1 MPVHPGKRVHN
12 NNQLLEGILSEGLEF
27 QVAPPGLAP
36 GRGYSHVATGRGRI
50 VVIAGQVALDAAGEL
65 VGPEDVGAQ
74 ARQVFENLRLALGA
88 AGASFKHVV
97 KLTYFVRD
105 IGDLAVI
112 REVRD
117 QYVDVSNPPA
127 SSAVEVSALF
137 RPDCLVEIEA
147 FAICP
152 DATD

>member
-1 MPVHPGKRVHN
+1 
-12 NNQLLEGILSEGLEF
+12 LSESLEF

-36 GRGYSHVATGRGRI
+36 GRGYSHVVTGRGKV

-65 VGPEDVGAQ
+65 VGAGDVAAQ
-74 ARQVFENLRLALGA
+74 VRQVFENLGLALAA
-88 AGASFKHVV
+88 AGASFNQVV

-105 IGDLAVI
+105 IAHLAVI
-112 REVRD
+112 RKVRD
-117 QYVDVSNPPA
+117 QYVDVANPPA

-147 FAICP
+147 LAICP
-152 DATD
+152 DE